1 MLKIKISVGWHQ
13 SKPGIKPYNDNLN
26 IFNFT
31 NTKDN
36 VFNNKKY
43 YINSQIENPDYWFV
57 LENTKSNNIE
67 KTNMKSN
74 NVYFLNSE
82 TRYEPSFFLKKSKAK
97 FLNQFKGIYTPNYTN
112 SRNSESVPPFL
123 SWKLRGDPF
132 EINEEVSD
140 IEYYKNFYP
149 NKNQLISVYCTNKQI
164 TEIQKVRLDFVKK
177 LKNILGDRLHWYGT
191 DIKTKNKI
199 DGIAPYKYHLV
210 IENQIANNFI
220 SEKIYDSFLG
230 NSLPIYAGSPNINE
244 FFSKKS
250 VKSINLNDFN
260 SSVETILNC
269 INGTVFEDNFN
280 EIVNSR
286 NIVLE
291 NFNLIK
297 RIDKIVDNLE
307 YLEQDKTISMEKY
320 IYPKIHFENRSLFA
334 RLSYSINKRLKKLS
348 KYLESQYS

>member
-13 SKPGIKPYNDNLN
+13 SKPGTPPYNDNLN

-31 NTKDN
+31 NSKDN
-36 VFNNKKY
+36 VYNNKKY
-43 YINSQIENPDYWFV
+43 YINSQVENPDYWFV
-57 LENTKSNNIE
+57 IENTKSNKVEKANMDTNNI
-67 KTNMKSN
+67 
-74 NVYFLNSE
+74 YFLNSE

-97 FLNQFKGIYTPNYTN
+97 FLDQFKGIYTPNYTN
-112 SRNSESVPPFL
+112 SVNSENVPPFL

-132 EINEEVSD
+132 EVNEGISD
-140 IEYYKNFYP
+140 IEFFKNFFP
-149 NKNQLISVYCTNKQI
+149 EKKELISVYCTNKQI

-177 LKNILGDRLHWYGT
+177 LKDILGDRLHWYGA

-230 NSLPIYAGSPNINE
+230 NSFPIYAGTPNLSD

-250 VKSINLNDFN
+250 FKSINLNDFN
-260 SSVETILNC
+260 NSIETILNC
-269 INGTVFEDNFN
+269 INSTNYEENFD
-280 EIVNSR
+280 EVIKSK

-297 RIDKIVDNLE
+297 RIDKTVDNLE
-307 YLEQDKTISMEKY
+307 NLEKIQTTPMKRSV
-320 IYPKIHFENRSLFA
+320 YPKIHFENRSLFA
-334 RLSYSINKRLKKLS
+334 RLSYSINKRLEKLS
-348 KYLESQYS
+348 KYLENQYS